1 MLISITLKT
10 KSWKL
15 RSKSLLILIKLTKT
29 KNFESFEV
37 YDNKTRLQRAI
48 VRLKIS
54 NDKGITLRIILSI

>member
-15 RSKSLLILIKLTKT
+15 RSKSLSILIKLTKK
-29 KNFESFEV
+29 KNFEPFEV

-54 NDKGITLRIILSI
+54 NDKGITLKIIFSI

>member
-15 RSKSLLILIKLTKT
+15 RSKSLSVLIKLTKT
-29 KNFESFEV
+29 KNFKPFEV

>member
-54 NDKGITLRIILSI
+54 NDKGITLKIIFSI